1 MNIANSFKQSYIG
14 LHLREIKHRLIY
26 KKQFNH
32 MAQAM
37 KRYEKCDN
45 KKPITQIKKEINL
58 CKKFWA
64 CYPLHYYRYD
74 LYRKD
79 KQLSEEELLN
89 YIPEFFFFHVFL
101 SFYDSNKYGI
111 LIEEKN
117 ITEQIFRSLNIK
129 QPDTIFKLTN
139 NHIYSADLEKK
150 DFEQIKIDLL
160 QNEYKKIFVKPV
172 DGQGGYGIY
181 IFHRDEKG
189 NYVTKGNIELN
200 KDFLNKIGE
209 KRDYIVQKGLEQD
222 DRISEIYPNSINTF
236 RITTENKK
244 GKVRVVCS
252 VLRIGKGNSE
262 LDNCSQDGISLK
274 IDVKSGKTGNYAIAE
289 TMGEKFYK
297 HPDTGFVFKE
307 HVIPQWD
314 KIKDFV
320 INSAE
325 RLPQFTYLGWDIALT
340 KEGPLAIETN
350 LGFGLD
356 VYQVVL
362 GGVREAFRIENPKFY
377 WKNRGE
383 RS

>member
-1 MNIANSFKQSYIG
+1 MNMVNAFKESYVG
-14 LHLREIKHRLIY
+14 SHLREIKHRLIY
-26 KKQFNH
+26 KKQYNR
-32 MAQAM
+32 MIQAM
-37 KRYEKCDN
+37 ERYEKCDN
-45 KKPITQIKKEINL
+45 KKPIIEIKKEINL
-58 CKKFWA
+58 CKKFWG

-74 LYRKD
+74 LYKKD
-79 KQLSEEELLN
+79 KQLSEKELLN
-89 YIPEFFFFHVFL
+89 YIPEFFFYNLFL
-101 SFYDSNKYGI
+101 PFYDSNKYEM

-139 NHIYSADLEKK
+139 NDIYGADLEKK
-150 DFEQIKIDLL
+150 GFEQIKIELL

-181 IFHRDEKG
+181 IFHRDGKG
-189 NYVTKGNIELN
+189 NYVTKDNIELN
-200 KDFLNKIGE
+200 NKFLNKISE

-222 DRISEIYPNSINTF
+222 ERISEIYPNSINTF

-274 IDVKSGKTGNYAIAE
+274 VDVQSGKSGDYATTE
-289 TMGEKFYK
+289 TGEKFYK
-297 HPDTGFVFKE
+297 HPDTDFIFKGYL
-307 HVIPQWD
+307 IPDWD
-314 KIKDFV
+314 KIKNFV
-320 INSAE
+320 IISAE
-325 RLPQFTYLGWDIALT
+325 KLPQFTYLGWDIALT

-356 VYQVVL
+356 LYQVSL
-362 GGVREAFRIENPKFY
+362 GGLREAFGIENPKFY